1 MPDSCDKYGKKRLLP
16 DSPCREQE
24 ERPLP
29 EAERKGSCRMA
40 LPGMG
45 RSAAR
50 QRRREKIRK
59 RDRAGNR
66 ETGLSGEAD
75 SMLREWDQLPR
86 WMRNQEV
93 REYYDILAQK
103 RLSLKL
109 KRIFDIAAAG
119 MLLGLLA
126 VPMAVIAVWISVDSP
141 GGAFYRQERVTAYGK
156 RFMICKF
163 RTMARGADKE
173 GMQITLAGDKRVT
186 RPGEFLRKYRLDELP
201 QLFNV
206 LEGSMTF
213 VGTRPEVPEY
223 VRAYTKEMRAT
234 LLLPAGIT
242 SEASIRY
249 RGEAELLGRNPGEDA
264 DRIYREQVLLDKMRY
279 NLESLRKFG
288 IGNDLRT
295 MVRTV
300 AAVAMF
306 AFQE

>member
-103 RLSLKL
+103 RLSLRL

-119 MLLGLLA
+119 
-126 VPMAVIAVWISVDSP
+126 IDRKSV
-141 GGAFYRQERVTAYGK
+141 V
-156 RFMICKF
+156 
-163 RTMARGADKE
+163 
-173 GMQITLAGDKRVT
+173 
-186 RPGEFLRKYRLDELP
+186 
-201 QLFNV
+201 
-206 LEGSMTF
+206 
-213 VGTRPEVPEY
+213 
-223 VRAYTKEMRAT
+223 
-234 LLLPAGIT
+234 
-242 SEASIRY
+242 
-249 RGEAELLGRNPGEDA
+249 
-264 DRIYREQVLLDKMRY
+264 
-279 NLESLRKFG
+279 
-288 IGNDLRT
+288 
-295 MVRTV
+295 
-300 AAVAMF
+300 
-306 AFQE
+306 

>member
-1 MPDSCDKYGKKRLLP
+1 M
-16 DSPCREQE
+16 
-24 ERPLP
+24 
-29 EAERKGSCRMA
+29 
-40 LPGMG
+40 
-45 RSAAR
+45 
-50 QRRREKIRK
+50 
-59 RDRAGNR
+59 
-66 ETGLSGEAD
+66 SGEENN
-75 SMLREWDQLPR
+75 MLREWNQLPK
-86 WMRNQEV
+86 WMRNREV
-93 REYYDILAQK
+93 REYYDILARK
-103 RLSLKL
+103 PLSLKL
-109 KRIFDIAAAG
+109 KRIFDIGAAG

-163 RTMARGADKE
+163 RTMREGADKK
-173 GMQITLAGDKRVT
+173 GMRITLEHDKRIT
-186 RPGEFLRKYRLDELP
+186 KPGEFLRKYRLDELP

-242 SEASIRY
+242 SEASIRC
-249 RGEAELLGRNPGEDA
+249 RGETEVLGRNPGEEA
-264 DRIYREQVLLDKMRY
+264 DRIYGEQVLPEKMRY

-288 IGNDLRT
+288 IGTDLRT